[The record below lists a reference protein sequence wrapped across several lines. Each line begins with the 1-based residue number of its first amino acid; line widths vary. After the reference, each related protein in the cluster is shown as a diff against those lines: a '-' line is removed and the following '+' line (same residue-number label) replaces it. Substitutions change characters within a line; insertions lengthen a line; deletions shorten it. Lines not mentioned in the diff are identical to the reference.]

1 MASFS
6 LEPKAWTGD
15 GADLKDS
22 NMALVGSELDKIAR
36 KSAAEKEAAWTTA
49 GKAPGIEVWRIENF
63 QVKTWPTERHGA
75 FHTGDSYIVL
85 KTTKVESKLT
95 WDIHFWLGTATSQ
108 DEMGTA
114 AYKTVELDDYFDQ
127 AAIQHRE
134 TQGHESL
141 QFTKLFKEI
150 TYLEGGVDSGF
161 HHVEGGTQI
170 KKLFRVRKTKH
181 TVRVAEVPCARSS
194 LNQGD
199 CFLLDLGDTVYPWFG
214 EDASPFER
222 AKCGTRAHNVS
233 LARHGHC
240 KVKEAPDS
248 AFWSALGG
256 EGPISPASE
265 APAPEKEDVG
275 EGVLY
280 KLSDSTGS
288 LTCSEAKRGDIKMSD
303 LDSNDVFILD
313 AGREIFVWV
322 GSGASDAER
331 RNAMPTAQAYL
342 HANNKP
348 IHTAV
353 HCVNEGTPF
362 TNEVWAAIMK

>member
-36 KSAAEKEAAWTTA
+36 KSAAEKEAAWVSC

-63 QVKTWPTERHGA
+63 QVKSWPRERHGA

-95 WDIHFWLGTATSQ
+95 WDIHFWLGSTTTQ

-181 TVRVAEVPCARSS
+181 TVRVAEVPCIRKS

-199 CFLLDLGDTVYPWFG
+199 CFLLDLGDALYPWFG

-222 AKCGTRAHNVS
+222 AKCGTRAHNVAIS
-233 LARHGHC
+233 RHGKC
-240 KVKEAPDS
+240 AVKEAPDA
-248 AFWSALGG
+248 AFWAALGG
-256 EGPISPASE
+256 EGPIAPASE

-280 KLSDSTGS
+280 KLSDASGS
-288 LTCSEAKRGDIKMSD
+288 LTCSEAKRGDIKVTD

-322 GSGASDAER
+322 GSKASDAER

-362 TNEVWAAIMK
+362 TNEVWKAIMK